1 MAIQIYLVNANAHA
15 TQHLAANF
23 HERETSPLAEAV
35 MTQRLPTHA
44 IYDGALPPLK
54 RRKTAPTR
62 NTDTVPPS
70 SEQISEPLA
79 MLDDSNPPTGD
90 ATDSD
95 LESAH
100 DSRGRHPHMFP
111 RACLRPR
118 IYISTRLSIDGSCL
132 QIADEARAGWG
143 FTVSATT
150 LTHLADFCG
159 PVHCNPRHPS
169 YLGAGRPT
177 NITAELTAML
187 LALRW
192 IRTYARG
199 SDVTLEYDCVP
210 AANLI
215 RRIWKPTTNFALVLR
230 ARSALDETAGVSTIS
245 WQHVASHTGADLN
258 ERADQLAKHGA
269 SLLQPRASQP
279 AMLACLA

>member
-1 MAIQIYLVNANAHA
+1 
-15 TQHLAANF
+15 
-23 HERETSPLAEAV
+23 
-35 MTQRLPTHA
+35 
-44 IYDGALPPLK
+44 
-54 RRKTAPTR
+54 
-62 NTDTVPPS
+62 
-70 SEQISEPLA
+70 
-79 MLDDSNPPTGD
+79 
-90 ATDSD
+90 
-95 LESAH
+95 
-100 DSRGRHPHMFP
+100 
-111 RACLRPR
+111 
-118 IYISTRLSIDGSCL
+118 
-132 QIADEARAGWG
+132 
-143 FTVSATT
+143 
-150 LTHLADFCG
+150 
-159 PVHCNPRHPS
+159 
-169 YLGAGRPT
+169 
-177 NITAELTAML
+177 ML

-199 SDVTLEYDCVP
+199 SDVTLEYDGVP